1 MRSYIF
7 FLLTI
12 ITFSAMGQDV
22 LFCGTQTNNSFFSFD
37 PNSHIINTLATG
49 QSLIRRIRVDQNL
62 EQVFWS
68 SGGLNKIQKV
78 DANLAGS
85 NRVDVKTNITN
96 VSTINID
103 AENNKVYYFLPGG
116 FSIFQCDTN
125 GNNNSTLISL
135 PTSSP
140 VLGIEI
146 DSESNFIYWYQLTP
160 GTRRIRRAD
169 LLTGINQITIFSS
182 PDFLFDIKLI
192 KEDSSILFSNR
203 NGNRVQK
210 INTDGT
216 GLTTIVNEPSGPTV
230 GTIAGDFCNNSIYY
244 YLNNAGAGLQIK
256 KTDFQGSTP
265 VIVLDTSFSS
275 LSGIDALYQY
285 NIGRRKDFLGP
296 DATTCQD
303 SVIMTALV
311 RGATYL
317 WNDNSTNASLITKQS
332 GIFSVTV
339 TAGNCTK
346 VDSIQITVNSNFQVN
361 LGNDTTI
368 NISDSLTISSN
379 IPNATYR
386 WNDGSTADSLIVKTN
401 GTYWV
406 DVTLNGCTK
415 RDFIVINFV
424 PRSTLIS
431 GVINKYAK
439 VNSIQTSSCQDTIF
453 VTDTSGFSTVE
464 GLLII
469 QMQGASTNNSN
480 TSIFGDVTNLNN
492 AGNYEFAIIES
503 VGNNYVLVADVL
515 LKSYTVSSSV
525 QIVTVPKF
533 KNITIQNNLTALKW
547 DGNKGGVLALNVTD
561 TITLNGSIDVDS
573 CGFREGKTYS
583 GPLYPLN
590 GSGCSRTDYFA
601 AFGNFNGGEKGEGIA
616 INPSTRNY
624 GRGHNSNGGG
634 GGNSHNS
641 GGAGG
646 GNAGAGGTGGNE
658 FSNCSSPS
666 SIGGIG
672 GQVISTSILVEKAFL
687 GGGGGA
693 GDANFSAGTSG
704 GSGGGLIF
712 LKSDIIVAN
721 NNLISAQGEEAST
734 STSDGAGGGGA
745 GGTILLDVRGV
756 IGSLTVNSNAGKGG
770 NMNNSGSCVGPGGG
784 GGGGLINYSNSG
796 ILPNSLLTASGAQNG
811 ISTNPVAP
819 CFNSNYGATAGTN
832 GVVLSNLTS
841 LFNITTSRLITTIL
855 GNDTSIC
862 FGDSIVLS
870 SFVTGAAY
878 SWSDNS
884 TNSTLKVKQSG
895 IYSVTVTVGSC
906 AKVDSITITVN
917 PDFTIDI
924 GVDSTL
930 CFGDSIILDAT
941 TPTASYLWSDNS
953 SAATLKV
960 KQVGIYWVDVTVN
973 GCAKRDSVTINIDPD
988 IQPTLGNDTS
998 ICFGDS
1004 VQFNLNFPG
1013 FLYLWSDASTDSAF
1027 TIKES
1032 GVFWAEITSIFGCKS
1047 RDSIQVSVNSS
1058 SLINLGNDT
1067 TLCFGDSLILN
1078 VTNAATSIKWSDNS
1092 TNSTLTITSAGIY
1105 FVDVDLLN
1113 CSFRDSIV
1121 ISFTNNVGNNFL
1133 GTDTSLCDGDSINF
1147 NFGLIPSQTF
1157 LWSDSSTLPT
1167 NTFKQ
1172 SGPYWLEISENSC
1185 ASRDSFNLIIKEKP
1199 QINLGPDTS
1208 ICKGEL
1214 FGSSSSN
1221 PNTSY
1226 LWNTGANDSTIAIT
1240 TNGIYWL
1247 EVFLNG
1253 CITRDSINLTTNPK
1267 PSVNIGTDTTLC
1279 LNDTLRLFKPS
1290 FNSSFLWND
1299 SSTMPSFEVTEPGLY
1314 WLDVTFEGCSNRDSV
1329 MVEYFDTLGTYFLPE
1344 TVSICPPEQ
1353 KEVTLPLFN
1362 STYLWQDGS
1371 SARNYSLQ
1379 KSGVYFVE
1387 ISNTCGTRTDTL
1399 IAEENCPCSP
1409 IFPTIFTP
1417 NNDNINDFL
1426 EFNLN
1431 CDIDQFSAIF
1441 FSRWGEKVFE
1451 SSQPNFLWDGIVKG
1465 KKAKVG
1471 TYYYVV
1477 KWKPVGGSLET
1488 RKGSLLLTR

>member
-1 MRSYIF
+1 
-7 FLLTI
+7 
-12 ITFSAMGQDV
+12 MGQDL

-37 PNSHIINTLATG
+37 PNSHISNTLATG
-49 QSLIRRIRVDQNL
+49 QSLIRRIRVDHNL

-103 AENNKVYYFLPGG
+103 AENNKVYYFLGGG

-125 GNNNSTLISL
+125 GNNNSVLISL

-146 DSESNFIYWYQLTP
+146 DSEKNFIYWYQLTP
-160 GTRRIRRAD
+160 GTRTIKRAD
-169 LLTGINQITIFSS
+169 LLNGINQITIFSS

-216 GLTTIVNEPSGPTV
+216 GLTTIVNEPLGPTIGSV
-230 GTIAGDFCNNSIYY
+230 AGDFCNNSIYY

-296 DATTCQD
+296 DVTTCQD

-311 RGATYL
+311 RGGTYL
-317 WNDNSTNASLITKQS
+317 WNNNTTSASLITKQS
-332 GIFSVTV
+332 GIYSVTV

-346 VDSIQITVNSNFQVN
+346 VDSVTVTINTNITVDIGVDSTLCFGDSIVLDATMPSASYLWSDNSTAATLKVKQAGIYWTDVTVNS
-361 LGNDTTI
+361 
-368 NISDSLTISSN
+368 
-379 IPNATYR
+379 
-386 WNDGSTADSLIVKTN
+386 
-401 GTYWV
+401 
-406 DVTLNGCTK
+406 CTK
-415 RDFIVINFV
+415 RDSVTINID
-424 PRSTLIS
+424 PE
-431 GVINKYAK
+431 
-439 VNSIQTSSCQDTIF
+439 IQPT
-453 VTDTSGFSTVE
+453 
-464 GLLII
+464 
-469 QMQGASTNNSN
+469 
-480 TSIFGDVTNLNN
+480 
-492 AGNYEFAIIES
+492 
-503 VGNNYVLVADVL
+503 
-515 LKSYTVSSSV
+515 
-525 QIVTVPKF
+525 
-533 KNITIQNNLTALKW
+533 
-547 DGNKGGVLALNVTD
+547 
-561 TITLNGSIDVDS
+561 
-573 CGFREGKTYS
+573 
-583 GPLYPLN
+583 
-590 GSGCSRTDYFA
+590 
-601 AFGNFNGGEKGEGIA
+601 
-616 INPSTRNY
+616 
-624 GRGHNSNGGG
+624 
-634 GGNSHNS
+634 
-641 GGAGG
+641 
-646 GNAGAGGTGGNE
+646 
-658 FSNCSSPS
+658 
-666 SIGGIG
+666 
-672 GQVISTSILVEKAFL
+672 
-687 GGGGGA
+687 
-693 GDANFSAGTSG
+693 
-704 GSGGGLIF
+704 
-712 LKSDIIVAN
+712 
-721 NNLISAQGEEAST
+721 
-734 STSDGAGGGGA
+734 
-745 GGTILLDVRGV
+745 
-756 IGSLTVNSNAGKGG
+756 
-770 NMNNSGSCVGPGGG
+770 
-784 GGGGLINYSNSG
+784 
-796 ILPNSLLTASGAQNG
+796 
-811 ISTNPVAP
+811 
-819 CFNSNYGATAGTN
+819 
-832 GVVLSNLTS
+832 
-841 LFNITTSRLITTIL
+841 L

-862 FGDSIVLS
+862 FGDSIVLN

-878 SWSDNS
+878 LWNDNS
-884 TNSTLKVKQSG
+884 SSSTLKVKQSG
-895 IYSVTVTVGSC
+895 IYSVTVTAGNC
-906 AKVDSITITVN
+906 AIVDSITVTVN
-917 PDFTIDI
+917 PYFTVDI

-930 CFGDSIILDAT
+930 CFGDSIVLDAT
-941 TPTASYLWSDNS
+941 MPSSSYLWSNNS
-953 SAATLKV
+953 TAVTLKV
-960 KQVGIYWVDVTVN
+960 KQAGIYWAEVTVN
-973 GCAKRDSVTINIDPD
+973 GCLKRDSVTINIDPD

-1004 VQFNLNFPG
+1004 IVLNSFVTGAAYLWNDNSSSSTLKVKQSGIYSVTVTAGNCAKIDSITVTVNPDFTVDIGVDSVLCFGDSIVLDATMPSASYLWSNNSTAATLKVKQARIYWVDVAVSGCVRRDSATINIHPNIQPTLGNDTSICFGDSVQFNLNFPR
-1013 FLYLWSDASTDSAF
+1013 FIYLWSDASTDSAF

-1032 GVFWAEITSIFGCKS
+1032 GVFWAEITSKSGCKS

-1105 FVDVDLLN
+1105 FVDVDLLD

-1121 ISFTNNVGNNFL
+1121 ISFTNNIGNSFL
-1133 GTDTSLCDGDSINF
+1133 GPNTSLCNGDSINF

-1253 CITRDSINLTTNPK
+1253 CITRDSINLTTEPK

-1299 SSTMPSFEVTEPGLY
+1299 SSTIPSFEVTEPGLY

-1329 MVEYFDTLGTYFLPE
+1329 MVEYFDTLGTSFLPE

-1379 KSGVYFVE
+1379 NSGVYFVE

-1431 CDIDQFSAIF
+1431 CDIDQFLAIF

-1477 KWKPVGGSLET
+1477 KWKLVGGSLET
-1488 RKGSLLLTR
+1488 RRGSLLLTR